1 MLVFVTLILA
11 ATSVATA
18 ARPVE
23 RNTAVT
29 FREWSAVKPATGQC
43 TIQLNYQGC
52 VTCCDTSLRIGGL
65 LVSFCD
71 AATTGSGALLGG
83 WPGSV
88 AGGLFGDL
96 LCEPMMKDANC
107 YDRCIGK
114 DGDPAPIS
122 CFDSG
127 DPEEGGVCR
136 QVCEQGQNNIGP
148 GNCPANSRI
157 ALSCCVREYDPPED
171 CPTQLC
177 PGPLCPPECDS
188 TL

>member
-1 MLVFVTLILA
+1 M
-11 ATSVATA
+11 
-18 ARPVE
+18 
-23 RNTAVT
+23 
-29 FREWSAVKPATGQC
+29 
-43 TIQLNYQGC
+43 
-52 VTCCDTSLRIGGL
+52 TCCDTSLRIGGL
-65 LVSFCD
+65 LVSFCE
-71 AATTGSGALLGG
+71 AATLGSGALVGG

-96 LCEPMMKDANC
+96 VCEPMLIDANC

-122 CFDSG
+122 CFDTG

-148 GNCPANSRI
+148 GNCPATSRI
-157 ALSCCVREYDPPED
+157 PLSCCVHEYDPPED

-177 PGPLCPPECDS
+177 PGALCPPECDS